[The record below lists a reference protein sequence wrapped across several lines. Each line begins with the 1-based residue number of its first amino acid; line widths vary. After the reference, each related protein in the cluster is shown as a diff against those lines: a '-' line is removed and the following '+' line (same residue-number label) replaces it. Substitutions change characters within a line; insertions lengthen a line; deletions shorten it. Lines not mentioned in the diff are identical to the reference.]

1 MLGARLLDAS
11 HRVDAMIWLVL
22 RLLLEAALSCHCL
35 TWSTTPHGARC
46 IAPLDH
52 PRCELIEGSHPI
64 AFGILTCSKGC
75 AEW

>member
-1 MLGARLLDAS
+1 
-11 HRVDAMIWLVL
+11 MIWLVL

-35 TWSTTPHGARC
+35 TWVTTAHGARC

-75 AEW
+75 DRW